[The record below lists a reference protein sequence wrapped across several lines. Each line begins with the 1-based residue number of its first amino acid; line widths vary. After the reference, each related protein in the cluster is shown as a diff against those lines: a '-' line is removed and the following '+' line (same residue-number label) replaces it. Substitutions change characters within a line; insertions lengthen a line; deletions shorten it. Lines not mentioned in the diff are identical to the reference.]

1 MIVVHRRNKIKERL
15 FEEKSV
21 KVADLVNEFQVSEET
36 IRRDLNELAKEGLVE
51 KNYGGAIL
59 TEELQRMASAIPP
72 IQQRQFQFY
81 DEKNLIG
88 KRAAGL
94 VKDEQIV
101 VLDAG
106 STTWFVA
113 KYLDQLKDLT
123 VISNGI
129 NIIEECSKNESSSI
143 YMLGGQLKR
152 NSMSMYGP
160 QAQLELQ
167 KYNADI
173 VFLGTSGVSM
183 RHGFTS
189 ADLYEAEVKKMM
201 VSAGQKK
208 VVLADHSKLKK
219 PGLISFCPFEEVDVL
234 ITSEMADETVLKEIE
249 QYGIEII
256 ICSAESAHG
265 IGTDAKSVY

>member
-15 FEEKSV
+15 LEQKSV

-59 TEELQRMASAIPP
+59 TEELHRMENVIPP
-72 IQQRQFQFY
+72 VQQRQFQLF

-88 KRAAGL
+88 SRAAQL
-94 VKDEQIV
+94 VQDEQIV

-113 KYLDQLKDLT
+113 KYMNELRDLT

-152 NSMSMYGP
+152 NSMSLYGP
-160 QAQLELQ
+160 QAELELQ
-167 KYNADI
+167 NYNADI
-173 VFLGTSGVSM
+173 VFLGTSGVSL
-183 RHGFTS
+183 RHGFMS

-201 VSAGQKK
+201 VSVGQKK
-208 VVLADHSKLKK
+208 VVLADHTKLQK
-219 PGLISFCPFEEVDVL
+219 PGLISFCAFTDVDILV
-234 ITSEMADETVLKEIE
+234 T
-249 QYGIEII
+249 
-256 ICSAESAHG
+256 
-265 IGTDAKSVY
+265 